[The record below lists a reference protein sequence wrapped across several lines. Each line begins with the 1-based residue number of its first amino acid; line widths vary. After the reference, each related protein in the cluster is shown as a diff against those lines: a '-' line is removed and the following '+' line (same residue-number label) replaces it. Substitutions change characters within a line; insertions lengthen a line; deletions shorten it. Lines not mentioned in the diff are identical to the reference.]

1 VVVNVEGKGAAGPRQ
16 ATTMKTNASKPLKTS
31 RKPNCRRRNRAGT
44 LARDRTRKREPVSWS
59 SGVRD
64 RGGVSMVEARVRNV
78 GGLHLDDKGA
88 LPDGGPIK
96 EQSTEARTGVGA
108 AHSSEE
114 LGES

>member
-1 VVVNVEGKGAAGPRQ
+1 
-16 ATTMKTNASKPLKTS
+16 
-31 RKPNCRRRNRAGT
+31 
-44 LARDRTRKREPVSWS
+44 
-59 SGVRD
+59 
-64 RGGVSMVEARVRNV
+64 MVEARVRNV